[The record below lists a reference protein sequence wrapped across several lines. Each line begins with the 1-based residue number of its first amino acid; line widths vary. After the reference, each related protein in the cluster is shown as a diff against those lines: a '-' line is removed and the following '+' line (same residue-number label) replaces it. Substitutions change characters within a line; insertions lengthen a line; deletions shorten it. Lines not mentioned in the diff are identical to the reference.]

1 MGGRHQVLGFLLFCQ
16 AASIEDK
23 RQSQISEK
31 RPHGDGGAWPASV
44 IFAGQHRRSVT
55 VDQPAV
61 ALFDPIPVSLSIE

>member
-31 RPHGDGGAWPASV
+31 RPHGAGVRGQLQSSSPANTGVPS
-44 IFAGQHRRSVT
+44 
-55 VDQPAV
+55 P
-61 ALFDPIPVSLSIE
+61 